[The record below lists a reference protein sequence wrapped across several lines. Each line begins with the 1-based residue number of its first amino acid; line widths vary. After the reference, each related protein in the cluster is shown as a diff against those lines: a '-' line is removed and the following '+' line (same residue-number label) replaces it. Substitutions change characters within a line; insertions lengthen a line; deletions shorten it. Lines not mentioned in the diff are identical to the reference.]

1 MPYGDH
7 SGDQPSAPRMMR
19 EPTSDELRAAMGL
32 RPVGPVAPV
41 VPDMDAERAA
51 LLKMLAVAAIPG
63 GAQAGDPYTPLYQQY
78 IADRWLYLLGVGG
91 VS

>member
-7 SGDQPSAPRMMR
+7 SSDQPSAPRLR
-19 EPTSDELRAAMGL
+19 RPPTSDELRAAMGL
-32 RPVGPVAPV
+32 RPAGPVAPV

-51 LLKMLAVAAIPG
+51 LVKMLSAASIPG
-63 GAQAGDPYTPLYQQY
+63 GAQAGDPYSPLYAQY